1 MSKICPILLL
11 VENMSRLKYV
21 PSKKCPSKKCPS
33 KKCPGAISIASN
45 IDGNGNVGNQ
55 YGSNVVGISSDFL
68 VMILT

>member
-21 PSKKCPSKKCPS
+21 PSKKCPS